1 MWQKHVSFRPLW
13 WSNFQ
18 FVILGHQ
25 IFKNSDHK
33 NPTGQIRW
41 PIIFSHRIWY
51 EELKSYQ
58 YVNISAYWE
67 FWVFIVPGWRIL
79 PIWPECP
86 EGQCPARV
94 DIGSSRSE
102 KWNGNLVHSFREVKS
117 EMKIWFTHFKN
128 EKWNENALISRSRV
142 KSEMKMSQNRD
153 REWKVNWKCL
163 EIEIEKWNFSRI
175 FEKFR
180 EILENQEIKKISN
193 FVTNAFHL
201 ANVYSGIQQNAI
213 SESIC
218 HRGFWGWSLVETC
231 MAVWMA
237 SFYWHRRAAL
247 IAEVRPEVH
256 PIHPVQSTYGF
267 WTFKPVYTYFRSIR
281 ASQLQSMAFWSLL
294 NFFLLSLH

>member
-1 MWQKHVSFRPLW
+1 M
-13 WSNFQ
+13 
-18 FVILGHQ
+18 
-25 IFKNSDHK
+25 
-33 NPTGQIRW
+33 
-41 PIIFSHRIWY
+41 
-51 EELKSYQ
+51 
-58 YVNISAYWE
+58 E
-67 FWVFIVPGWRIL
+67 FWLRLFQG
-79 PIWPECP
+79 
-86 EGQCPARV
+86 PARV

-117 EMKIWFTHFKN
+117 EMKIWFTHFEN

-231 MAVWMA
+231 KAVWMD
-237 SFYWHRRAAL
+237 WVGNLWMHLCWRR
-247 IAEVRPEVH
+247 
-256 PIHPVQSTYGF
+256 
-267 WTFKPVYTYFRSIR
+267 IR
-281 ASQLQSMAFWSLL
+281 MADIDSDLL
-294 NFFLLSLH
+294 TIK